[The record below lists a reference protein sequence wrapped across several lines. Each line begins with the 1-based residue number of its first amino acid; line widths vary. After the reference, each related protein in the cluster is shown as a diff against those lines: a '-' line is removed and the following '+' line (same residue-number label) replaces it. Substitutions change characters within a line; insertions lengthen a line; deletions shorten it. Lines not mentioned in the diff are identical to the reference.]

1 MIKFFFFFNFIIIKQ
16 LKLQEVVNWR
26 LRCQMLE
33 VLLVMAGI
41 ILHLVFLAS
50 KEKQLKDSLA
60 SSKNN
65 SWIKG
70 FLYATM

>member
-1 MIKFFFFFNFIIIKQ
+1 MIKFFFFNFIIIKQ

>member
-1 MIKFFFFFNFIIIKQ
+1 MIKFFFFLNFIIIKQ

-26 LRCQMLE
+26 LPCQMLE

>member
-1 MIKFFFFFNFIIIKQ
+1 MIKFFFFLNFIIIKQ

>member
-26 LRCQMLE
+26 LPCQMLE

>member
-1 MIKFFFFFNFIIIKQ
+1 MIKFFFFNFIIIKQ

-26 LRCQMLE
+26 LPCQMLE

>member
-1 MIKFFFFFNFIIIKQ
+1 MIKFFFLNFIIIKQ

-26 LRCQMLE
+26 LPCQMLE

-60 SSKNN
+60 SSKNK

>member
-1 MIKFFFFFNFIIIKQ
+1 MIKVFFLNFIIIKQ

-26 LRCQMLE
+26 LPCQMLE